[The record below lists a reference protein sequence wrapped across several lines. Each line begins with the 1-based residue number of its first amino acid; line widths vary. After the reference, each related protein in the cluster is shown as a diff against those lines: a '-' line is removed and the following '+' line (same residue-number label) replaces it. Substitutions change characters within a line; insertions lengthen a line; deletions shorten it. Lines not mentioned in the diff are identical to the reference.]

1 MYNSRHDTD
10 ARICDSDDNYNDT
23 QQRFVVKDLVIY

>member
-1 MYNSRHDTD
+1 MSNSRHDTD
-10 ARICDSDDNYNDT
+10 ARIFDSDDNYNDT